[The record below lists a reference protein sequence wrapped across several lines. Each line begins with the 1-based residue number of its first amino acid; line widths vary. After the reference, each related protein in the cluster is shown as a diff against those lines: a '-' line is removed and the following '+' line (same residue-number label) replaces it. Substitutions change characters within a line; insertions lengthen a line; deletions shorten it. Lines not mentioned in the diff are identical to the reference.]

1 MKLRLRRERRRDPD
15 DAPGMEGAI
24 RGGEAP
30 TLRAL
35 FTDNP
40 GRRQELCIWM
50 ESVGLLLG
58 GVPDRGR
65 VDPFGFSW
73 SLAVWLR
80 NPREMT
86 VGFPWICLDSLVR
99 IWTYQ
104 WVTRDF
110 R

>member
-1 MKLRLRRERRRDPD
+1 
-15 DAPGMEGAI
+15 
-24 RGGEAP
+24 
-30 TLRAL
+30 
-35 FTDNP
+35 
-40 GRRQELCIWM
+40 M

-86 VGFPWICLDSLVR
+86 VGFPWISF
-99 IWTYQ
+99 
-104 WVTRDF
+104 DF
-110 R
+110 SSEFRLINGLHGGLS